1 MGCFPR
7 IALVWD
13 NGKLSAMFPNA
24 PQRGAATGGASRKLR
39 WCEAVENFS
48 SCSPMR
54 LNEALLQGV
63 LSANCVGVRQWKTF
77 RRVPQRAPTRRCYRG
92 CFPWLTLVWDNG
104 KLFVV
109 CPQRAPTR
117 RCYSGCFPQI
127 ALVWDNGKLSV
138 VFPNAPQRVAATK
151 GGFCK
156 LRWCETVENFSSCSP
171 MRLNENNRNF
181 VGGTRRRS
189 YPLFQTTEIALGYTT
204 GKLSIVSNNRNF
216 VWVHDGE
223 AFSVQPCSLHS
234 LPLLSHWYY

>member
-1 MGCFPR
+1 MGRNFSNLTCRRVPQRAPTRRCYRGCFPQ

-39 WCEAVENFS
+39 WCEAKENFS

-77 RRVPQRAPTRRCYRG
+77 RRV
-92 CFPWLTLVWDNG
+92 
-104 KLFVV
+104 
-109 CPQRAPTR
+109 PQRAPTR

-189 YPLFQTTEIALGYTT
+189 YTLFQTTEIALGYTT